1 MSESLQ
7 KVTARGWG
15 WTPQRER
22 AALAVAECATIK
34 EAAEFVGVTRKTI
47 HEWMHSPEFRSRVD
61 EHLEETIIT
70 ARHILRRNAA
80 AAAQQMVNLHAHG
93 HAMHGVKLAASKD
106 ILDRVGLK
114 APEKHEHTLTPGT
127 AAQLTDEALEAEL
140 KKRGLE

>member
-1 MSESLQ
+1 VIDVLQ
-7 KVTARGWG
+7 KVTASGWS

-22 AALAVAECATIK
+22 AALAVAESATITD
-34 EAAEFVGVTRKTI
+34 AAKIAGVTRKTI
-47 HEWMHSPEFRSRVD
+47 HEWMHAPEFKARVD
-61 EHLEETIIT
+61 EHLEESIIA

-80 AAAQQMVNLHAHG
+80 AAAQQLVNLHAHG

-114 APEKHEHTLTPGT
+114 ATEKHEHTISPGT

-140 KKRGLE
+140 RRRGLE